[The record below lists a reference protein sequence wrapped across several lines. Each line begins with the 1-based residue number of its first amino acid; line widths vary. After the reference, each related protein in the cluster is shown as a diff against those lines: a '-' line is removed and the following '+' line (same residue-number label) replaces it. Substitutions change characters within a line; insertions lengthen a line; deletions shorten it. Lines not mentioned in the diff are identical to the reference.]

1 MWKNRNY
8 YLLQRKKETEMVYLE
23 ARHESGKRIWGVSFA
38 FHFWLD
44 NKEIRKNKKCVKK
57 EL

>member
-38 FHFWLD
+38 LHFWLD
-44 NKEIRKNKKCVKK
+44 NKEIGKIMC
-57 EL
+57 